1 MKIKMFN
8 ISKSSIMSIT
18 IFLLLAHAY
27 SVQGSIVGNMFS
39 RSFVADTKQ
48 ELISRSVSYSHLSK
62 NIIKE
67 NSGRPNMEIGVEKSV
82 ATFSDL
88 IESSGK
94 KHKIESDLIKAVIEV
109 ESGGNPMAVSPSGA
123 AGLMQLMPITAK
135 ELGVTDRFDPEQN
148 IESGTRYL
156 RQLLDRFGSTEL
168 ALWAYNAGP
177 SAVKAGRMP
186 LETQEYVPRVLLLK
200 KYFST
205 EVR

>member
-1 MKIKMFN
+1 
-8 ISKSSIMSIT
+8 MSFT
-18 IFLLLAHAY
+18 LFLFVAHAH
-27 SVQGSIVGNMFS
+27 SVPGSIVGNMFS
-39 RSFVADTKQ
+39 RSFVSDTKQ
-48 ELISRSVSYSHLSK
+48 ELILRSISYSHLIK
-62 NIIKE
+62 NTVKE
-67 NSGRPNMEIGVEKSV
+67 KSGRRNIEISTENTD

-94 KHKIESDLIKAVIEV
+94 KYKSESDLIKAVIEV

-135 ELGVTDRFDPEQN
+135 ELGVTDRFDPGQN
-148 IESGTRYL
+148 IEAGTRYL

-177 SAVKAGRMP
+177 SAVEAGRMP

-200 KYFST
+200 RYFSS
-205 EVR
+205 EIR

>member
-1 MKIKMFN
+1 
-8 ISKSSIMSIT
+8 MSFT
-18 IFLLLAHAY
+18 LFLSVAHAH
-27 SVQGSIVGNMFS
+27 SVPGSIVGNMFS

-48 ELISRSVSYSHLSK
+48 ELILRSISYSHLLK
-62 NIIKE
+62 NTVNE
-67 NSGRPNMEIGVEKSV
+67 NSGRRNIEIGPENTD

-135 ELGVTDRFDPEQN
+135 ELGVTDRFDPAQN

-177 SAVKAGRMP
+177 SAVEAGRMP

-200 KYFST
+200 KYFSS
-205 EVR
+205 EIR